1 MRGLSV
7 DQLKTFVD
15 VIELGTF
22 SAAAERASL
31 TQPAVSLQIRQL
43 EKRLGVRLIERIGKR
58 AMPTAAGMDLL
69 AHARLIDAAVNAALD
84 AMAPHTS
91 GRLGRVRLGT
101 GATACIYLLP
111 PILRELRRRVPAL
124 EIVVSTGNTADVLKA
139 IDENR
144 IDIGLVTLPVS
155 GRMFDVTPLVDDEF
169 AVIASASAF
178 PLPATVTPSVLS
190 KLPLVL
196 YEQGGTTRSVVDAWF
211 ARAGFSV
218 KPVMELGSVEA
229 IKQLVGAGLGCAV
242 LPRVAITKTDVRAPL
257 TARPLSPRLKRKLGL
272 VVRRDKVITRGLREM
287 IRALTALAVT

>member
-1 MRGLSV
+1 MRGINV
-7 DQLKTFVD
+7 DQLKTFAD
-15 VIELGTF
+15 VVELGTF
-22 SAAAERASL
+22 SAAAERANL
-31 TQPAVSLQIRQL
+31 TQPAVSLQIQQL

-58 AMPTAAGMDLL
+58 AMPTAAGSELL
-69 AHARLIDAAVNAALD
+69 AHARLIDAAVSAALD
-84 AMAPHTS
+84 AMAPHAS

-111 PILRELRRRVPAL
+111 PILRELRRRAPAL
-124 EIVVSTGNTADVLKA
+124 EIVVSTGNTVDVLKA

-178 PLPATVTPSVLS
+178 PLPATVTPSVLA

-242 LPRVAITKTDVRAPL
+242 LPRVAITKIDTRPPI

-287 IRALTALAVT
+287 IRALTTLG